1 MSTLDERMALLDHYN
16 DATPWQ
22 NAVHVLLTAIVERLE
37 PADTQRTVV
46 EVGEYAKACEER
58 ERLRAELGSTKTT
71 SDQRFWLLDKKQREL
86 DQAQDEAIALRAQV
100 EALTK
105 ERDDWL
111 AKCEREWARA
121 YPASWQNKWA
131 DRLIAAAKERVDLRA
146 QVAAL
151 TKQRDERLEE
161 VAALRLDL
169 ANVRAAIDRDW

>member
-37 PADTQRTVV
+37 PA
-46 EVGEYAKACEER
+46 ES
-58 ERLRAELGSTKTT
+58 RAEAAEPTCYDVADFRKENDPAAG
-71 SDQRFWLLDKKQREL
+71 
-86 DQAQDEAIALRAQV
+86 EAAP
-100 EALTK
+100 EG
-105 ERDDWL
+105 DGWL
-111 AKCEREWARA
+111 AKCEMEWANAQRHDA
-121 YPASWQNKWA
+121 FWITRKAREIMP
-131 DRLIAAAKERVDLRA
+131 RLIAAAKERDDLRA